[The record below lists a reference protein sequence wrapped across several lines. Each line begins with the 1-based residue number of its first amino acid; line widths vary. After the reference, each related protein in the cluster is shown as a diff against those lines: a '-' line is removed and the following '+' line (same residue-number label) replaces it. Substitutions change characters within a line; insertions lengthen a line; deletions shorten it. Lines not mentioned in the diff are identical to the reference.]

1 MLTYD
6 EVTELASDMGRS
18 NATWVK
24 VLETLSPP
32 SWLSGEWAGE
42 SMAEIL
48 ALTGDENDDDVD
60 DMASHFEE
68 VADSAYW
75 SEIERVC
82 LFHTT
87 ED

>member
-1 MLTYD
+1 
-6 EVTELASDMGRS
+6 
-18 NATWVK
+18 
-24 VLETLSPP
+24 
-32 SWLSGEWAGE
+32 
-42 SMAEIL
+42 
-48 ALTGDENDDDVD
+48 
-60 DMASHFEE
+60 MASHFEE